1 MDVVHLA
8 THFLREVCGRDGRQ
22 VPAIPPEVAQKLLNY
37 PWPGNVREL
46 ENCMERLSALSS
58 TQSLSVSD
66 LPEAVRLHERERFT
80 VQLDAAE
87 EVVTLDQLEKRYVL
101 RVLQLV
107 KDNRSRA
114 AVMLG
119 IDRRTLYRRL
129 EGWGLPTERR
139 ATTAPAAPTA
149 VAPSGPRGAAL

>member
-1 MDVVHLA
+1 M
-8 THFLREVCGRDGRQ
+8 
-22 VPAIPPEVAQKLLNY
+22 
-37 PWPGNVREL
+37 
-46 ENCMERLSALSS
+46 
-58 TQSLSVSD
+58 
-66 LPEAVRLHERERFT
+66 
-80 VQLDAAE
+80 
-87 EVVTLDQLEKRYVL
+87 L

-139 ATTAPAAPTA
+139 PSVTPMPMAASNGT
-149 VAPSGPRGAAL
+149 PRGVPQ

>member
-1 MDVVHLA
+1 M
-8 THFLREVCGRDGRQ
+8 
-22 VPAIPPEVAQKLLNY
+22 
-37 PWPGNVREL
+37 
-46 ENCMERLSALSS
+46 
-58 TQSLSVSD
+58 
-66 LPEAVRLHERERFT
+66 
-80 VQLDAAE
+80 QLDAAE

-114 AVMLG
+114 AMMLG

-139 ATTAPAAPTA
+139 STTSAAPAAPNA
-149 VAPSGPRGAAL
+149 APSGPRGAAL